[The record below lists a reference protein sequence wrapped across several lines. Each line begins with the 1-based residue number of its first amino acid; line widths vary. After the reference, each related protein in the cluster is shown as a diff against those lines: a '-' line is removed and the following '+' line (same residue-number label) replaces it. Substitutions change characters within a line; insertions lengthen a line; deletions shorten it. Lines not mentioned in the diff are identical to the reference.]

1 MANSNARGFF
11 ICTMINNL
19 NTVYALF
26 AITMCLVMAY
36 FAAFT
41 ELFAQKLAGNMR
53 YVFVGLML
61 VYAAYRSY
69 RIIHSVKKSK
79 RENQEL

>member
-1 MANSNARGFF
+1 MASFNARGFF

-19 NTVYALF
+19 HTVYALF

-41 ELFAQKLAGNMR
+41 ELFAQRLTGNMR
-53 YVFVGLML
+53 YVFVGVML
-61 VYAAYRSY
+61 VYAAYRSF
-69 RIIHSVKKSK
+69 RIIHSVKKAK
-79 RENQEL
+79 REKQEL